1 MSATILIVDD
11 EPAQLELMRYNLE
24 KAGFT
29 TVHADNGRA
38 AIDLVEDKNPD
49 LVVLDWMMPEASGI
63 DVCREL
69 RARSESRLLPIIM
82 LSARGEDGDRALGLD
97 SGADDYI
104 SKPFS
109 PRELVARVKALLR
122 RARPAL
128 MQDVMEFEGL
138 LLNLDTMRVERDG
151 DTIDLGP
158 KEFRLLSVLME
169 RPERVFSREQLLD
182 KVWGHGIYVEDRTV
196 DVHMSRL
203 RRALNKAGKDGV
215 ARRDII
221 RTVRGAKC
229 IASRWKASRLI
240 KRAILLPGRGVL
252 CRKRFRRRQKMSECR
267 RHRVQPQHWCFP
279 IISP

>member
-11 EPAQLELMRYNLE
+11 EAAQLELLRYNLE

-29 TVHADNGRA
+29 TVQADNGRA
-38 AIDLVEDKNPD
+38 AIELIEEIDPD

-69 RARSESRLLPIIM
+69 RSRSGTRLLPIIM
-82 LSARGEDGDRALGLD
+82 LSARGEEGDRALGLD
-97 SGADDYI
+97 TGADDYI
-104 SKPFS
+104 TKPFS
-109 PRELVARVKALLR
+109 PRELVSRVKALLR
-122 RARPAL
+122 RARPSL
-128 MQDVMEFEGL
+128 LQDVMEFEGL
-138 LLNLDTMRVERDG
+138 VLNPDTMRVERDG
-151 DTIDLGP
+151 DTIHLGP

-203 RRALNKAGKDGV
+203 RRALNKSGKSLA

-221 RTVRGAKC
+221 RTVRGTGYSL
-229 IASRWKASRLI
+229 SR
-240 KRAILLPGRGVL
+240 
-252 CRKRFRRRQKMSECR
+252 EN
-267 RHRVQPQHWCFP
+267 
-279 IISP
+279 

>member
-11 EPAQLELMRYNLE
+11 EPAQLELLRYNLE

-38 AIDLVEDKNPD
+38 ALDLVEETDPD

-69 RARSESRLLPIIM
+69 RARAATRLLPIIV
-82 LSARGEDGDRALGLD
+82 LSARGEEGDRTLGLD

-104 SKPFS
+104 CKPFS

-122 RARPAL
+122 RARPSL
-128 MQDVMEFEGL
+128 LQDVMEFDGL
-138 LLNLDTMRVERDG
+138 VLNPDTMRVERDG
-151 DTIDLGP
+151 ELIHLGP

-203 RRALNKAGKDGV
+203 RRALNKGGKGGA

-221 RTVRGAKC
+221 RTVRGTGYSL
-229 IASRWKASRLI
+229 SR
-240 KRAILLPGRGVL
+240 GN
-252 CRKRFRRRQKMSECR
+252 
-267 RHRVQPQHWCFP
+267 
-279 IISP
+279 

>member
-11 EPAQLELMRYNLE
+11 EPAQLELLRYNLE

-29 TVHADNGRA
+29 TAHADNGRA
-38 AIDLVEDKNPD
+38 AIDLVEDMNPD

-69 RARSESRLLPIIM
+69 RARSGTRFLPIIM

-138 LLNLDTMRVERDG
+138 SLNPDTMRVERDG
-151 DTIDLGP
+151 DSIDLGP

-169 RPERVFSREQLLD
+169 RPERVFSRQQLLD

-203 RRALNKAGKDGV
+203 RRALNKVSKDGV

-221 RTVRGAKC
+221 RTVRGAGYSL
-229 IASRWKASRLI
+229 SR
-240 KRAILLPGRGVL
+240 
-252 CRKRFRRRQKMSECR
+252 QN
-267 RHRVQPQHWCFP
+267 
-279 IISP
+279 

>member
-11 EPAQLELMRYNLE
+11 EAAQLELLRYNLE

-38 AIDLVEDKNPD
+38 AIELIEEIDPD

-69 RARSESRLLPIIM
+69 RARSGTRLLPIIM
-82 LSARGEDGDRALGLD
+82 LSARGEEGDRALGLD
-97 SGADDYI
+97 TGADDYI
-104 SKPFS
+104 TKPFS
-109 PRELVARVKALLR
+109 PRELVSRVKALLR
-122 RARPAL
+122 RARPSL
-128 MQDVMEFEGL
+128 LQDVMEFEGL
-138 LLNLDTMRVERDG
+138 VLNPDTMRVERDG
-151 DTIDLGP
+151 DIIHLGP

-203 RRALNKAGKDGV
+203 RRALNKSGKSRA

-221 RTVRGAKC
+221 RTVRGTGYSL
-229 IASRWKASRLI
+229 SR
-240 KRAILLPGRGVL
+240 
-252 CRKRFRRRQKMSECR
+252 EN
-267 RHRVQPQHWCFP
+267 
-279 IISP
+279 

>member
-11 EPAQLELMRYNLE
+11 EPAQLELLRYNLE

-29 TVHADNGRA
+29 TAHADNGRA
-38 AIDLVEDKNPD
+38 AIDLVEDMNPD

-69 RARSESRLLPIIM
+69 RARSGTRFLPIII
-82 LSARGEDGDRALGLD
+82 LSARGEEGDRALGLD

-138 LLNLDTMRVERDG
+138 SLNPDTMRVERDG
-151 DTIDLGP
+151 ERINLGP

-169 RPERVFSREQLLD
+169 RPERVFSRQQLLD

-203 RRALNKAGKDGV
+203 RRALNKVSKDGV

-221 RTVRGAKC
+221 RTVRGAGYSL
-229 IASRWKASRLI
+229 SR
-240 KRAILLPGRGVL
+240 
-252 CRKRFRRRQKMSECR
+252 QN
-267 RHRVQPQHWCFP
+267 
-279 IISP
+279 

>member
-11 EPAQLELMRYNLE
+11 EPAQLELLRYNLE

-38 AIDLVEDKNPD
+38 ALDLVEETDPD

-69 RARSESRLLPIIM
+69 RARAATRLLPIIM
-82 LSARGEDGDRALGLD
+82 LSARGEEGDRTLGLD

-104 SKPFS
+104 CKPFS

-122 RARPAL
+122 RARPSL
-128 MQDVMEFEGL
+128 LQDVMEFDGL
-138 LLNLDTMRVERDG
+138 VLNPDTMRVERDG
-151 DTIDLGP
+151 ELVHLGP

-203 RRALNKAGKDGV
+203 RRALNKGGKGGA

-221 RTVRGAKC
+221 RTVRGTGYSL
-229 IASRWKASRLI
+229 SR
-240 KRAILLPGRGVL
+240 
-252 CRKRFRRRQKMSECR
+252 EN
-267 RHRVQPQHWCFP
+267 
-279 IISP
+279 